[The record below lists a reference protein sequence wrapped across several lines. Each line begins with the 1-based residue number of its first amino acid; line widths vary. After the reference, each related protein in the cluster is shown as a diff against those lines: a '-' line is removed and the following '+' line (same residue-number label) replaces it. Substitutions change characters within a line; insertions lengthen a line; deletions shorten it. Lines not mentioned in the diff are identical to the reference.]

1 MEARLER
8 HALERRANCLA
19 SDPERP
25 RRVPPAA
32 NGLVAGALPG
42 PSPSAMGR

>member
-8 HALERRANCLA
+8 HALERR
-19 SDPERP
+19 D
-25 RRVPPAA
+25 RVPPAA